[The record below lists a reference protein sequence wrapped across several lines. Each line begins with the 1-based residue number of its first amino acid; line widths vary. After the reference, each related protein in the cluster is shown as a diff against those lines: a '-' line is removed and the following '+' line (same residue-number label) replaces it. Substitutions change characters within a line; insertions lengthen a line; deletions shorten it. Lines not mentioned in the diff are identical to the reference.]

1 LSIAKGWHR
10 IECLVVKCV
19 IPKSAWPH
27 LAGKE
32 VDSQSWDAA
41 IDVVQQ
47 SVIGIAVASKLNQL
61 GDDPVLSE
69 VYRHC
74 EHLRAKD
81 YLEVVKTNRDLAR
94 IYAISHRTVTNWRKE
109 GCPFEDGQW
118 AVLDWLAE
126 RRYAPAGA
134 KAKFEKQLSERKDKA
149 EWAHNSGRARIDD
162 SGQATKSRYQFHG
175 LKPPDWLRG
184 FRATAGAKF
193 NVTTVR
199 KTGQISNKD

>member
-1 LSIAKGWHR
+1 
-10 IECLVVKCV
+10 LVVKCV

-162 SGQATKSRYQFHG
+162 SGQATKSRLSIPRVEAPG
-175 LKPPDWLRG
+175 LASWFSCDCRSKVQCHNCQKNR
-184 FRATAGAKF
+184 
-193 NVTTVR
+193 
-199 KTGQISNKD
+199 SNL